1 MNPVA
6 RLRRAYFDSRYGQL
20 HVHQAIP
27 PGGGFDEAVPL
38 LCIPGARGRGRFFE
52 PLLGPLGADRS
63 IYAPDLPGCGESDGA
78 GAGAEQYALACT
90 DLLDSLRQR
99 RVDVIAQAE
108 GADAAIALVKLRPGS
123 LVRRLVFSGASPT
136 AVAAARQ
143 LGLEFRELTLAT
155 VAEEAIAPSAAE
167 AQLSELIGFL
177 AKKRLDPRSAPKC
190 DGGRARSLKLRVNF
204 DRSWPQSTTSQT

>member
-1 MNPVA
+1 MRPVA

-27 PGGGFDEAVPL
+27 PGGGFDEAVAL

-78 GAGAEQYALACT
+78 GAGAGAGAEQYALACT

-99 RVDVIAQAE
+99 QVDVIAHAE
-108 GADAAIALVKLRPGS
+108 GADAAIALAKLRPGS
-123 LVRRLVFSGASPT
+123 LVRRVVFSAASPAT
-136 AVAAARQ
+136 LVAARQ
-143 LGLEFRELTLAT
+143 LGLEFRELALASGADE
-155 VAEEAIAPSAAE
+155 VIAPSAVE
-167 AQLSELIGFL
+167 TQLYEIIDFL
-177 AKKRLDPRSAPKC
+177 ASKPPGS
-190 DGGRARSLKLRVNF
+190 
-204 DRSWPQSTTSQT
+204 

>member
-1 MNPVA
+1 MRPVA

-63 IYAPDLPGCGESDGA
+63 IYALDLPGCGESDGA

-99 RVDVIAQAE
+99 QVDVIAHAE

-123 LVRRLVFSGASPT
+123 LVRRLVLSASPP
-136 AVAAARQ
+136 AALVAARQ
-143 LGLEFRELTLAT
+143 LGLEFRELALASA
-155 VAEEAIAPSAAE
+155 AEEAIPSSLTE
-167 AQLSELIGFL
+167 AQLAEITRFFGDG
-177 AKKRLDPRSAPKC
+177 AAPAQR
-190 DGGRARSLKLRVNF
+190 GAQV
-204 DRSWPQSTTSQT
+204 

>member
-1 MNPVA
+1 VKSPA

-38 LCIPGARGRGRFFE
+38 LCIPGARGRGRFFD

-63 IYAPDLPGCGESDGA
+63 IYAPDLPGCGESDGVGVGVGA
-78 GAGAEQYALACT
+78 GTAAGAEQYALAFT

-99 RVDVIAQAE
+99 HVDVIAQGE

-123 LVRRLVFSGASPT
+123 LVRRLVFSGASPA

-143 LGLEFRELTLAT
+143 LGLEFRELALASG
-155 VAEEAIAPSAAE
+155 ADEAIASSTVE
-167 AQLSELIGFL
+167 AQLPEIIGFFGS
-177 AKKRLDPRSAPKC
+177 SA
-190 DGGRARSLKLRVNF
+190 
-204 DRSWPQSTTSQT
+204 T